1 MCKALKRYRFIVGI
15 LILVLGLLLIVNFNF
30 KVKVDRLRL
39 LNEKV
44 LNSENEFKNAKENR
58 FIQFKNDLLDK
69 DIVLDNIVIGSEEGV
84 KFEIHKSMYPEQI
97 NDFIKFLNDKSYLRI
112 IEMSIIKNN
121 FDYSVNISA
130 EI

>member
-1 MCKALKRYRFIVGI
+1 MGKALKRYRFIVGI

-44 LNSENEFKNAKENR
+44 LNSENE
-58 FIQFKNDLLDK
+58 FKNDLLDK

>member
-1 MCKALKRYRFIVGI
+1 MGKALKRYRFIVGI

-84 KFEIHKSMYPEQI
+84 KFEIHKSMYP
-97 NDFIKFLNDKSYLRI
+97 
-112 IEMSIIKNN
+112 
-121 FDYSVNISA
+121 
-130 EI
+130 